1 MALVIGNGGYRN
13 APTLVTPA
21 NDATDLAA
29 AFGKLGFAVILGTD
43 LDASAMHAK
52 VVEFRAALA
61 DAKFVAVVLCR
72 P

>member
-1 MALVIGNGGYRN
+1 MIGNGGFRN

-43 LDASAMHAK
+43 LDASAMYAK
-52 VVEFRAALA
+52 VVKFRAALA